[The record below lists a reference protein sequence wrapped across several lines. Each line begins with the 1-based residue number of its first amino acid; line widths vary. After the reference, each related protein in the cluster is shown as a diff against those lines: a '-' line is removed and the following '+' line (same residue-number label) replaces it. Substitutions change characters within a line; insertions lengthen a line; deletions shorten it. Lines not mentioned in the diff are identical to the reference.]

1 MYPNC
6 YQIKIF
12 TDSPHVKGH
21 TFDFA
26 HTCFTMEDSQLC
38 IFYTKNAS
46 NNILQFYKVQPII
59 SFWIFQK

>member
-1 MYPNC
+1 MN
-6 YQIKIF
+6 
-12 TDSPHVKGH
+12 